1 MRFTVTL
8 PKRLLMLLFTFIIG
22 YVLVSVIAFL
32 IQKIAGPDSVPGIR
46 ILMVLQDLFMFIAP
60 AVLTAVIITRQPAE
74 LMLLD
79 RRPFWPGLILGLCV
93 MVASCPA
100 MNLIIHLN
108 ESIPLPESIEQVLRQ
123 MEDAAAGTID
133 SLYSGHSVG
142 SLVMGLLIVAI
153 LAGLSEEI
161 FFRGALQRILST
173 GGLNAHAAIW
183 ITAAV
188 FSVMHLQFYGLI
200 PRMLLGAFF
209 GYMLWW
215 SRSLWVPIILHIFNN
230 ALYVVAQWFA
240 YGKEESSLDTIG
252 TTASLSDIIIVCVS
266 VALTVLGLIVIRKW
280 KIENG
285 KLNENGELKIDN

>member
-22 YVLVSVIAFL
+22 YVLVAVIAFL
-32 IQKIAGPDSVPGIR
+32 IQKFAGADSVPGMR
-46 ILMVLQDLFMFIAP
+46 ILMVMQDLFMFIAP

-79 RRPFWPGLILGLCV
+79 KRPFWPGLVLGLCA

-108 ESIPLPESIEQVLRQ
+108 ESIPLPEPIEQVMRR
-123 MEDAAAGTID
+123 MEDTAAATID
-133 SLYSGHSVG
+133 SLYAGHTVG

-161 FFRGALQRILST
+161 LFRGALQRILST
-173 GGLNAHAAIW
+173 GGLNVHAAIW

-188 FSVMHLQFYGLI
+188 FSLMHLQFYGFV

-215 SRSLWVPIILHIFNN
+215 SRSLWVPVILHIFNN
-230 ALYVVAQWFA
+230 ALYVVAQWLSN
-240 YGKEESSLDTIG
+240 GEEENAIDTLG
-252 TTASLSDIIIVCVS
+252 TTGSLTDITLVVVS
-266 VALTVLGLIVIRKW
+266 VALTVIGIILARRTFGNYFIK
-280 KIENG
+280 N
-285 KLNENGELKIDN
+285 

>member
-22 YVLVSVIAFL
+22 YVLVAVIAFI
-32 IQKIAGPDSVPGIR
+32 IQKIAGPESVPGLR
-46 ILMVLQDLFMFIAP
+46 ILMVMQDLFMFIAP

-79 RRPFWPGLILGLCV
+79 RRPFWPGLIMGLCV
-93 MVASCPA
+93 MVAAIPA

-108 ESIPLPESIEQVLRQ
+108 ESIPLPEPIEQVLRQ
-123 MEDAAAGTID
+123 MEDTAAGTIET
-133 SLYSGHSVG
+133 LYAGHTVG
-142 SLVMGLLIVAI
+142 SLVMGMLIVAI

-161 FFRGALQRILST
+161 LFRGALQRILST
-173 GGLNAHAAIW
+173 GGLNTHTAIW

-188 FSVMHLQFYGLI
+188 FSLMHLQFYGLI

-215 SRSLWVPIILHIFNN
+215 SRSLWAPIILHAFNN
-230 ALYVVAQWFA
+230 AIYVVAQWFA
-240 YGKEESSLDTIG
+240 NGEEESALDALG
-252 TTASLSDIIIVCVS
+252 TTVSLSDIIIVCVS
-266 VALTVLGLIVIRKW
+266 VALTVLGIIIARR
-280 KIENG
+280 NFS
-285 KLNENGELKIDN
+285 KIDNLSI

>member
-22 YVLVSVIAFL
+22 YVLVAVIAFI
-32 IQKIAGPDSVPGIR
+32 IQKIAGPESVPGLR
-46 ILMVLQDLFMFIAP
+46 ILMVMQDLFMFIAP

-79 RRPFWPGLILGLCV
+79 RRPFWPGLIMGLCV
-93 MVASCPA
+93 MVAAIPA

-108 ESIPLPESIEQVLRQ
+108 ESIPLPEPIEQVLRL
-123 MEDAAAGTID
+123 MEDTAAGTIET
-133 SLYSGHSVG
+133 LYAGHTVG

-161 FFRGALQRILST
+161 LFRGALQRILST
-173 GGLNAHAAIW
+173 GGLNTHAAIW

-188 FSVMHLQFYGLI
+188 FSLMHLQFYGLI

-215 SRSLWVPIILHIFNN
+215 SRSLWVPIILHAFNN
-230 ALYVVAQWFA
+230 AIYVVAQWFA
-240 YGKEESSLDTIG
+240 NGEEESSLDALG
-252 TTASLSDIIIVCVS
+252 TTVSLSDITLVAVS
-266 VALTVLGLIVIRKW
+266 VALTVIGIILIRKW
-280 KIENG
+280 KIEN
-285 KLNENGELKIDN
+285 

>member
-22 YVLVSVIAFL
+22 YVLVAVIAL
-32 IQKIAGPDSVPGIR
+32 IIQKIAGPESVPGMR
-46 ILMVLQDLFMFIAP
+46 ILMVMQDLFMFIAP

-79 RRPFWPGLILGLCV
+79 RRPFWPGLILGLCL
-93 MVASCPA
+93 MVVSCPV

-108 ESIPLPESIEQVLRQ
+108 ESIPLPEPIEQVLRQ
-123 MEDAAAGTID
+123 MEDTAASTIELLYAGHT
-133 SLYSGHSVG
+133 VG

-161 FFRGALQRILST
+161 LFRGALQRILST

-188 FSVMHLQFYGLI
+188 FSSMHLQFYGLI

-230 ALYVVAQWFA
+230 GLYVVAQWLSN
-240 YGKEESSLDTIG
+240 GEDKSSIDTLG
-252 TTASLSDIIIVCVS
+252 TNGSITDILFVIVS
-266 VALTVLGLIVIRKW
+266 VAFTVVGIILIRRVFSKMGKL
-280 KIENG
+280 KIEN
-285 KLNENGELKIDN
+285 

>member
-22 YVLVSVIAFL
+22 YVLVAVIAFI
-32 IQKIAGPDSVPGIR
+32 IQKIAGPESVPGIR
-46 ILMVLQDLFMFIAP
+46 ILMVMQDLFMFIAP

-108 ESIPLPESIEQVLRQ
+108 ESIPLPEPIEQVLRQ
-123 MEDAAAGTID
+123 MEDTAASTID
-133 SLYSGHSVG
+133 TLYAGHTVG

-161 FFRGALQRILST
+161 LFRGALQRILST
-173 GGLNAHAAIW
+173 GGLNTHAAIW
-183 ITAAV
+183 ITATV
-188 FSVMHLQFYGLI
+188 FSLMHLQFYGLI

-215 SRSLWVPIILHIFNN
+215 SRSLWVPIILHAFNN
-230 ALYVVAQWFA
+230 ALYVVAQWLSN
-240 YGKEESSLDTIG
+240 GEEETAIDTLG
-252 TTASLSDIIIVCVS
+252 TTASLTDISLVAVS
-266 VALTVLGLIVIRKW
+266 VAFTVVGIILIRRTFS
-280 KIENG
+280 KI
-285 KLNENGELKIDN
+285 ENGELKIEN